1 MGYRWAG
8 VAQVLVDRLPA
19 DPVIAG
25 KDDFRNAAAG
35 PLDELACLFRCE
47 CLSRPLC
54 APRCLARAMPS
65 RWRSLMRE
73 RSNSAKAPMTE
84 CMRLARGV
92 FARED
97 QALLDE
103 FHPYTFAGEAL
114 DKGA

>member
-1 MGYRWAG
+1 
-8 VAQVLVDRLPA
+8 
-19 DPVIAG
+19 
-25 KDDFRNAAAG
+25 
-35 PLDELACLFRCE
+35 
-47 CLSRPLC
+47 
-54 APRCLARAMPS
+54 
-65 RWRSLMRE
+65 
-73 RSNSAKAPMTE
+73 MTE